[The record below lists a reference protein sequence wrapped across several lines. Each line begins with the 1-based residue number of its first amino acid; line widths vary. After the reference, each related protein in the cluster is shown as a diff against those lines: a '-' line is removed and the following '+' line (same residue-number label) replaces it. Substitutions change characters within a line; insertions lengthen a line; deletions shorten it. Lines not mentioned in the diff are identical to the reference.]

1 MRPVLAAAG
10 LVEDRVDDLSSG
22 HGAYM
27 GPGPFGATAHWVT
40 EVYVVN

>member
-1 MRPVLAAAG
+1 MRPVFVAAG

-27 GPGPFGATAHWVT
+27 GPGPLARQRIGSR

>member
-1 MRPVLAAAG
+1 VFVAAG

-22 HGAYM
+22 YGAYV
-27 GPGPFGATAHWVT
+27 GPGGLGSTAHWVT